1 MLPDGYTV
9 MYKSPQSYEGSVT
22 MTLASTSTV
31 GEYSGS
37 SPTSLMDDESP
48 DPSEGTPGHSSRV
61 LPGLCSMSAMTADPN
76 SMENAAGTINTIKV
90 ALLTICF
97 TARGA
102 HISIW
107 QGGSGEGPRLTNELN
122 RSRAKYS
129 RMRLRKFRVRAYRCI
144 HDSGEITVGDLA
156 AFVGRNESGKTTILQ
171 ALTLLNRDEVV
182 SELDLCDEM
191 TEELKEEMRL
201 AEGEFE
207 LGAHETEL
215 LKEKFPGLPEI
226 TKIRLYRTNRD
237 PKVQYEFEDIA
248 PGEERDAGLN
258 SWENFAVGI
267 LRFLDTIPNHL
278 RIQVDT
284 GFFEGPAPKNQE
296 AFDKKMAEFSNQFH
310 VIAIQEPRVIE
321 EWEKIYAN
329 PENQFSNLLT
339 GESEKLALQ
348 NFVSAELHP
357 RFVYFSDYK
366 KIYGNINLNEYLR
379 EEKGER
385 PSSIEYIEEFD
396 KAETVRNLFYL
407 AELDMN
413 GLDAVKES
421 PSKCIKLLNSAS
433 NRLTS
438 KLNPAWK
445 GDPIH
450 VDLRYNP
457 GNIMSVVISDVH
469 RDGTITNTGL
479 LNRRAE
485 GFKWTFSFIVNFA
498 AETQRAELKE
508 AILLLD
514 EPARNLHP
522 TQQMGIS
529 DLLSDLAGSNQ
540 VLYATH
546 SPFMIFDYTPGN
558 LLVVEL
564 DKRKHLSR
572 IFYDYWNA
580 DDKTLTPILYGLSR
594 GQVESI
600 VDREIGTNS
609 RPIIIVETM
618 SDSMYLNAF
627 DRFLQ
632 DPNISMN
639 PLNVV
644 AAHSKN
650 SVLPLAIFYRN
661 HGYKT
666 FVLLDNSEESKQI
679 SAQLVSNEFSPV
691 QTIFFEREGKKLESI
706 EDYIMLEDYMHA
718 VNQTYEIKLRNEG
731 YSNLT
736 PKDVM
741 EKPNPGTI
749 NKLRGIWADHSDDDW
764 GRFEREEITR
774 YICEKI
780 TLEQTEFLSDKTKD
794 QFRSLYRLIAER
806 IRQYQ
811 NVVTK
816 PDLGKFQRPRIRD
829 L

>member
-1 MLPDGYTV
+1 
-9 MYKSPQSYEGSVT
+9 
-22 MTLASTSTV
+22 
-31 GEYSGS
+31 
-37 SPTSLMDDESP
+37 
-48 DPSEGTPGHSSRV
+48 
-61 LPGLCSMSAMTADPN
+61 
-76 SMENAAGTINTIKV
+76 
-90 ALLTICF
+90 
-97 TARGA
+97 
-102 HISIW
+102 
-107 QGGSGEGPRLTNELN
+107 
-122 RSRAKYS
+122 
-129 RMRLRKFRVRAYRCI
+129 MRLRKFRVRAYRCI

-171 ALTLLNRDEVV
+171 ALTLLNRDEIV
-182 SELDLCDEM
+182 SELDLCDELS
-191 TEELKEEMRL
+191 EELKGEIRL

-207 LGAHETEL
+207 LNSNEIRL
-215 LKEKFPGLPEI
+215 LKQSFPGLPEMK
-226 TKIRLYRTNRD
+226 KIKLFRTNKKQ
-237 PKVQYEFEDIA
+237 KVQYEFEDIQIS
-248 PGEERDAGLN
+248 EETDNGLN
-258 SWENFAVGI
+258 SWENFSKQI
-267 LRFLDTIPNHL
+267 LNFLDTIPNHL
-278 RIQVDT
+278 RIQIDT
-284 GFFEGPAPKNQE
+284 KLFDGPPPKNQE
-296 AFDKKMAEFSNQFH
+296 MFDSGMAEFSNQFH
-310 VIAIQEPRVIE
+310 VIAVQEPKVIE
-321 EWEKIYAN
+321 EWEKIYES
-329 PENQFSNLLT
+329 PENQFSKLLS
-339 GESEKLALQ
+339 GESEKSALE
-348 NFVSAELHP
+348 NFIASELHP

-385 PSSIEYIEEFD
+385 VGSIEFVEEFD

-407 AELDMN
+407 AELDIKA
-413 GLDAVKES
+413 LDEVKGT
-421 PSKCIKLLNSAS
+421 PSKCIKILNTAS
-433 NRLTS
+433 NRLTK

-450 VDLRYNP
+450 VELRYNP
-457 GNIMSVVISDVH
+457 GNIMSVVISDIH
-469 RDGTITNTGL
+469 RDGTVTNTGL

-522 TQQMGIS
+522 TQQRGIS
-529 DLLSDLAGSNQ
+529 DLLKSLAGSNQ

-564 DKRKHLSR
+564 DKRKHLSK

-594 GQVESI
+594 GLVESI

-609 RPIIIVETM
+609 RPVIIVETM
-618 SDSMYLNAF
+618 SDAMYLNAF
-627 DRFLQ
+627 DKFLQ

-644 AAHSKN
+644 AAYNKN

-661 HGYKT
+661 HGYRT
-666 FVLLDNSEESKQI
+666 FILLDNSEESKQI
-679 SAQLVSNEFSPV
+679 SAQLVSNEFSPI
-691 QTIFFEREGKKLESI
+691 QTIFFEREGKNLESI
-706 EDYIMLEDYMHA
+706 EDYVVLEDYLHA
-718 VNQTYEIKLRNEG
+718 VNQTYEIRLRKEG

-736 PKDVM
+736 SRDVTLK
-741 EKPNPGTI
+741 EKKGVLDNL
-749 NKLRGIWADHSDDDW
+749 KKIWEDHRDDDW
-764 GRFEREEITR
+764 GQFDNEEITR

-780 TLEQTEFLSDKTKD
+780 TLEETDFLSDKNKD

-816 PDLGKFQRPRIRD
+816 SDLAKFQRARV
-829 L
+829 

>member
-1 MLPDGYTV
+1 M
-9 MYKSPQSYEGSVT
+9 
-22 MTLASTSTV
+22 
-31 GEYSGS
+31 
-37 SPTSLMDDESP
+37 
-48 DPSEGTPGHSSRV
+48 
-61 LPGLCSMSAMTADPN
+61 
-76 SMENAAGTINTIKV
+76 
-90 ALLTICF
+90 
-97 TARGA
+97 
-102 HISIW
+102 
-107 QGGSGEGPRLTNELN
+107 
-122 RSRAKYS
+122 
-129 RMRLRKFRVRAYRCI
+129 
-144 HDSGEITVGDLA
+144 GDLA

-171 ALTLLNRDEVV
+171 ALTLLNRDEQV

-191 TEELKEEMRL
+191 NEELKEEIRL
-201 AEGEFE
+201 AEGEFN
-207 LGAHETEL
+207 LGQHEIEL

-226 TKIRLYRTNRD
+226 KKITLYRTNQN
-237 PKVQYEFEDIA
+237 PKVQYEFDEIELREDND
-248 PGEERDAGLN
+248 EGLN
-258 SWENFAVGI
+258 SWENFSKQI
-267 LRFLDTIPNHL
+267 LEFLDILPNHL
-278 RIQVDT
+278 RIQIDT
-284 GFFEGPAPKNQE
+284 KFFDGPAPKTQE
-296 AFDKKMAEFSNQFH
+296 LFDSGMAEFSNQFH
-310 VIAIQEPRVIE
+310 VIAIQEPKVVE
-321 EWEKIYAN
+321 EWEKIYEN
-329 PENQFSNLLT
+329 PENQFTNLLT
-339 GESEKLALQ
+339 GESEKSALQ
-348 NFVSAELHP
+348 NFISSELHP

-366 KIYGNINLNEYLR
+366 KIYGNINLNEYVI
-379 EEKGER
+379 EEKGGR
-385 PSSIEYIEEFD
+385 PDSIEFIEEFD

-407 AELDMN
+407 AELDMKELE
-413 GLDAVKES
+413 GVKES
-421 PSKCIKLLNSAS
+421 PSKCIKLLNAAS
-433 NRLTS
+433 NRLTR

-469 RDGTITNTGL
+469 KDGTITNTGL

-580 DDKTLTPILYGLSR
+580 DDKTLTPILYGLCR
-594 GQVESI
+594 GQVDSI

-627 DRFLQ
+627 DKFLQ

-644 AAHSKN
+644 AAYNKN
-650 SVLPLAIFYRN
+650 SVMPLAIFYRN

-679 SAQLVSNEFSPV
+679 SAQLVSNEFLPV
-691 QTIFFEREGKKLESI
+691 QAIFFEREGKKLESI
-706 EDYIMLEDYMHA
+706 EDYIVLDDYLHA
-718 VNQTYEIKLRNEG
+718 VNQTYEIKLRHEG
-731 YSNLT
+731 FSNLT
-736 PKDVM
+736 PQDMSSKGSRGMVS
-741 EKPNPGTI
+741 G
-749 NKLRGIWADHSDDDW
+749 LRKIWAEHREDGW
-764 GRFEREEITR
+764 GEFDNEEITR

-780 TLEQTEFLSDKTKD
+780 TLEETSFLSDRTKD

-811 NVVTK
+811 NVATK
-816 PDLGKFQRPRIRD
+816 PDLDRFQKAKA
-829 L
+829 

>member
-1 MLPDGYTV
+1 
-9 MYKSPQSYEGSVT
+9 
-22 MTLASTSTV
+22 
-31 GEYSGS
+31 
-37 SPTSLMDDESP
+37 
-48 DPSEGTPGHSSRV
+48 
-61 LPGLCSMSAMTADPN
+61 
-76 SMENAAGTINTIKV
+76 
-90 ALLTICF
+90 
-97 TARGA
+97 
-102 HISIW
+102 
-107 QGGSGEGPRLTNELN
+107 
-122 RSRAKYS
+122 
-129 RMRLRKFRVRAYRCI
+129 MRLRKFRVRAYRCI

-171 ALTLLNRDEVV
+171 ALTLLNRDEQI
-182 SELDLCDEM
+182 SDLDLCDEM
-191 TEELKEEMRL
+191 TEELKEEVRL

-207 LGAHETEL
+207 FNQFEIEL
-215 LKEKFPGLPEI
+215 LKEKFPGLPEFK
-226 TKIRLYRTNRD
+226 KIKIYRSNRSS
-237 PKVQYEFEDIA
+237 KIQYEFEDI
-248 PGEERDAGLN
+248 ELKEDEDKGLN
-258 SWENFAVGI
+258 SWENFVRQVLG
-267 LRFLDTIPNHL
+267 FLDTIPNHL

-284 GFFEGPAPKNQE
+284 KFFDGDAPKNQE
-296 AFDKKMAEFSNQFH
+296 LFDGKMAEFNNQFH
-310 VIAIQEPRVIE
+310 VIAIQEPKVVE
-321 EWEKIYAN
+321 EWEKIYKD

-348 NFVSAELHP
+348 NFISSELHP

-385 PSSIEYIEEFD
+385 LDSIEYIEEFD

-407 AELDMN
+407 AELDMRE
-413 GLDAVKES
+413 LDEVKKS
-421 PSKCIKLLNSAS
+421 PSKCIKLLNIAS

-469 RDGTITNTGL
+469 KDGTVTNTGL

-529 DLLSDLAGSNQ
+529 DLLKNLAGLNQ

-564 DKRKHLSR
+564 DKRRHLSR

-580 DDKTLTPILYGLSR
+580 DDKTLTPILYGLCR
-594 GQVESI
+594 GQVDSI

-618 SDSMYLNAF
+618 SDFMYLNAF
-627 DRFLQ
+627 DKFIQ

-639 PLNVV
+639 PLNII
-644 AAHSKN
+644 AAYNKN
-650 SVLPLAIFYRN
+650 AVLPLAIFYRN
-661 HGYKT
+661 HGYNT

-691 QTIFFEREGKKLESI
+691 QTIFLEREGKKLESI
-706 EDYIMLEDYMHA
+706 EDYIVLEDYLHA
-718 VNQTYEIKLRNEG
+718 VNQTFEIKLRQEG
-731 YSNLT
+731 FSNLSAQEVSS
-736 PKDVM
+736 KESKGMV
-741 EKPNPGTI
+741 
-749 NKLRGIWADHSDDDW
+749 NKLRKIWSEHNEEDW
-764 GRFEREEITR
+764 GEFDNEEITR

-780 TLEQTEFLSDKTKD
+780 ALEETEFLSDKTKD
-794 QFRSLYRLIAER
+794 QFRSLYRLIAEQ

-811 NVVTK
+811 NVATK
-816 PDLGKFQRPRIRD
+816 SDLAKFQKFKT
-829 L
+829 

>member
-1 MLPDGYTV
+1 
-9 MYKSPQSYEGSVT
+9 
-22 MTLASTSTV
+22 
-31 GEYSGS
+31 
-37 SPTSLMDDESP
+37 
-48 DPSEGTPGHSSRV
+48 
-61 LPGLCSMSAMTADPN
+61 
-76 SMENAAGTINTIKV
+76 
-90 ALLTICF
+90 
-97 TARGA
+97 
-102 HISIW
+102 
-107 QGGSGEGPRLTNELN
+107 
-122 RSRAKYS
+122 
-129 RMRLRKFRVRAYRCI
+129 MRLRKFRARAYRCI

-156 AFVGRNESGKTTILQ
+156 AFIGRNESGKTTILQ
-171 ALTLLNRDEVV
+171 ALTLLNRDEKV

-191 TEELKEEMRL
+191 NEELKEEMRL
-201 AEGEFE
+201 AEGEFD
-207 LGAHETEL
+207 LNQHEISII
-215 LKEKFPGLPEI
+215 KEKFPGLPEI
-226 TKIRLYRTNRD
+226 KKIKLFRTNKNPR
-237 PKVQYEFEDIA
+237 VQYEFEDT
-248 PGEERDAGLN
+248 DLSDNSDKGLN
-258 SWENFAVGI
+258 SWENFSRQIFG
-267 LRFLDTIPNHL
+267 FLDTIPNHL
-278 RIQVDT
+278 RIQIDT
-284 GFFEGPAPKNQE
+284 KFFEEQVPKNQE
-296 AFDKKMAEFSNQFH
+296 IFDSGMAEFSNQFH
-310 VIAIQEPRVIE
+310 VIAIQEPKVIE
-321 EWEKIYAN
+321 EWGKIYEN
-329 PENQFSNLLT
+329 PENQFSNLLS
-339 GESEKLALQ
+339 GESEKSALQ
-348 NFVSAELHP
+348 NFIAAELHP

-379 EEKGER
+379 EERGER
-385 PSSIEYIEEFD
+385 PDSIEFVEEFD

-407 AELDMN
+407 AELDIKE
-413 GLDAVKES
+413 LDKVKES
-421 PSKCIKLLNSAS
+421 PSKCIKILNAAS
-433 NRLTS
+433 NRLTK

-469 RDGTITNTGL
+469 KDGTITNTGL

-498 AETQRAELKE
+498 AETQRSELKE

-529 DLLSDLAGSNQ
+529 DLLKNLAGSNQ

-580 DDKTLTPILYGLSR
+580 DDKTLTPILYGLCR

-609 RPIIIVETM
+609 RPIIIVETI

-627 DRFLQ
+627 DKFLQ

-639 PLNVV
+639 PLNVI
-644 AAHSKN
+644 AAYNKN

-661 HGYKT
+661 HGYRT

-679 SAQLVSNEFSPV
+679 SAQLISNEFSSI

-706 EDYIMLEDYMHA
+706 EDYIALEDYLHP
-718 VNQTYEIKLRNEG
+718 VNQTYEIKLRQEG
-731 YSNLT
+731 FSNIT
-736 PKDVM
+736 PKDVTSK
-741 EKPNPGTI
+741 EGKGI
-749 NKLRGIWADHSDDDW
+749 LEKLRKIWQEHAEDDW
-764 GRFEREEITR
+764 EEFNNEEITR

-780 TLEQTEFLSDKTKD
+780 TLEETSFLSDKTKD

-811 NVVTK
+811 NAVTK
-816 PDLGKFQRPRIRD
+816 SDLDKFQKTKA
-829 L
+829 

>member
-1 MLPDGYTV
+1 
-9 MYKSPQSYEGSVT
+9 
-22 MTLASTSTV
+22 
-31 GEYSGS
+31 
-37 SPTSLMDDESP
+37 
-48 DPSEGTPGHSSRV
+48 
-61 LPGLCSMSAMTADPN
+61 
-76 SMENAAGTINTIKV
+76 
-90 ALLTICF
+90 
-97 TARGA
+97 
-102 HISIW
+102 
-107 QGGSGEGPRLTNELN
+107 
-122 RSRAKYS
+122 
-129 RMRLRKFRVRAYRCI
+129 MRLRKFRVRAYRCI

-171 ALTLLNRDEVV
+171 ALTLLNRDERV
-182 SELDLCDEM
+182 SELDLCDELS
-191 TEELKEEMRL
+191 EELKGEIKL

-207 LGAHETEL
+207 LNSDEIRL
-215 LKEKFPGLPEI
+215 LKQSFPGLPEI
-226 TKIRLYRTNRD
+226 RKIKLFRTNKK
-237 PKVQYEFEDIA
+237 PKVQYEFEDIQIS
-248 PGEERDAGLN
+248 EEKNRDLN
-258 SWENFAVGI
+258 SWENFSNQI
-267 LRFLDTIPNHL
+267 LSFLDTIPNHL
-278 RIQVDT
+278 RIQIDT
-284 GFFEGPAPKNQE
+284 KLFEGSSPKNQE
-296 AFDKKMAEFSNQFH
+296 AFDSGMAEFSNQFH
-310 VIAIQEPRVIE
+310 VIAVQEPKVIE
-321 EWEKIYAN
+321 EWEKIYES
-329 PENQFSNLLT
+329 PENQFSKLLS
-339 GESEKLALQ
+339 GESEKSALE
-348 NFVSAELHP
+348 NFIAVELHP

-379 EEKGER
+379 EEKGEQV
-385 PSSIEYIEEFD
+385 SSIEFIEEFD

-407 AELDMN
+407 AELDIKA
-413 GLDAVKES
+413 LDDVKGT
-421 PSKCIKLLNSAS
+421 PSKCIKILNTAS
-433 NRLTS
+433 NRLTK

-469 RDGTITNTGL
+469 RDGTVTNTGL

-522 TQQMGIS
+522 TQQRGIS
-529 DLLSDLAGSNQ
+529 DLLKSLAGSNQ

-564 DKRKHLSR
+564 DKRKHLSK

-594 GQVESI
+594 GLVESI
-600 VDREIGTNS
+600 VDREVGTNS
-609 RPIIIVETM
+609 RPVIIVETM
-618 SDSMYLNAF
+618 SDAMYLNAF
-627 DRFLQ
+627 DKFLQ

-644 AAHSKN
+644 AAYNKN

-666 FVLLDNSEESKQI
+666 FILLDNSDESKQI
-679 SAQLVSNEFSPV
+679 SAQLVSNEFSPI
-691 QTIFFEREGKKLESI
+691 QTIFFERDGKNLESI
-706 EDYIMLEDYMHA
+706 EDYIVLEDYLHA
-718 VNQTYEIKLRNEG
+718 VNQTYEIRLRKEG

-736 PKDVM
+736 SREVTLK
-741 EKPNPGTI
+741 EKKGVLDN
-749 NKLRGIWADHSDDDW
+749 LRKIWEEHRDYDW
-764 GRFEREEITR
+764 GQFDNEEITR

-780 TLEQTEFLSDKTKD
+780 TLEETDFLSDKTKD

-811 NVVTK
+811 NVMTK
-816 PDLGKFQRPRIRD
+816 SDLAKFQRTRV
-829 L
+829 

>member
-1 MLPDGYTV
+1 
-9 MYKSPQSYEGSVT
+9 
-22 MTLASTSTV
+22 
-31 GEYSGS
+31 
-37 SPTSLMDDESP
+37 
-48 DPSEGTPGHSSRV
+48 
-61 LPGLCSMSAMTADPN
+61 
-76 SMENAAGTINTIKV
+76 
-90 ALLTICF
+90 
-97 TARGA
+97 
-102 HISIW
+102 
-107 QGGSGEGPRLTNELN
+107 
-122 RSRAKYS
+122 
-129 RMRLRKFRVRAYRCI
+129 MRLRKFRVRAFRCI

-156 AFVGRNESGKTTILQ
+156 AFIGRNESGKTTILQ
-171 ALTLLNRDEVV
+171 ALTLLNRDERI

-191 TEELKEEMRL
+191 NEELKNEINL
-201 AEGEFE
+201 AEGDFD
-207 LGAHETEL
+207 LSQHERSII
-215 LKEKFPGLPEI
+215 KEKFPSLPEI
-226 TKIRLYRTNRD
+226 KKIKLFRTNQKE
-237 PKVQYEFEDIA
+237 KVQYEFEDIQF
-248 PGEERDAGLN
+248 GETDNGELN
-258 SWENFAVGI
+258 SWENFSKQIIG
-267 LRFLDTIPNHL
+267 FLDTIPNHL

-284 GFFEGPAPKNQE
+284 TFFEEGVPKNQE
-296 AFDKKMAEFSNQFH
+296 EFDSGMAEFSNQFH
-310 VIAIQEPRVIE
+310 VIAVQESKVVE
-321 EWEKIYAN
+321 EWEKIYEK
-329 PENQFSNLLT
+329 PENQFSNLLS
-339 GESEKLALQ
+339 GESQRTALQ
-348 NFVSAELHP
+348 NFIASELHP

-366 KIYGNINLNEYLR
+366 KIYGNINLNEYLKEENR
-379 EEKGER
+379 EKAE
-385 PSSIEYIEEFD
+385 SIEFIEEFD

-407 AELDMN
+407 AELN
-413 GLDAVKES
+413 LKELDEVKTS
-421 PSKCIKLLNSAS
+421 PSKCIKLLNAAS
-433 NRLTS
+433 NRLTA

-469 RDGTITNTGL
+469 KDGTVTNTGL

-529 DLLSDLAGSNQ
+529 DLLRNLAGSNQ

-546 SPFMIFDYTPGN
+546 SPFMIFDYTPGS

-627 DRFLQ
+627 DKFLQ

-639 PLNVV
+639 PLNVI
-644 AAHSKN
+644 AAYNKN

-661 HGYKT
+661 HGYRT
-666 FVLLDNSEESKQI
+666 FVLLDNTEESKQI
-679 SAQLVSNEFSPV
+679 SAQLTSNEFSSV
-691 QTIFFEREGKKLESI
+691 QIIFFEREGKKLESI
-706 EDYIMLEDYMHA
+706 EDYIVLQDYLHP
-718 VNQTYEIKLRNEG
+718 VNQTYEIKLRQEG
-731 YSNLT
+731 FSNIT
-736 PKDVM
+736 PKDI
-741 EKPNPGTI
+741 ESQDGNG
-749 NKLRGIWADHSDDDW
+749 NLEKLRRIWQEHRDDDW
-764 GRFEREEITR
+764 GEFNNEEITR

-780 TLEQTEFLSDKTKD
+780 SLGETSFLSDKTKD

-811 NVVTK
+811 NVTTRT
-816 PDLGKFQRPRIRD
+816 DLDKFQKNKA
-829 L
+829 

>member
-1 MLPDGYTV
+1 
-9 MYKSPQSYEGSVT
+9 
-22 MTLASTSTV
+22 
-31 GEYSGS
+31 
-37 SPTSLMDDESP
+37 
-48 DPSEGTPGHSSRV
+48 
-61 LPGLCSMSAMTADPN
+61 
-76 SMENAAGTINTIKV
+76 
-90 ALLTICF
+90 
-97 TARGA
+97 
-102 HISIW
+102 
-107 QGGSGEGPRLTNELN
+107 
-122 RSRAKYS
+122 
-129 RMRLRKFRVRAYRCI
+129 MRLRKFRVRAYRCI

-171 ALTLLNRDEVV
+171 ALTLLNRDEIV

-191 TEELKEEMRL
+191 NEELKEEMRL
-201 AEGEFE
+201 VEGEFN
-207 LGAHETEL
+207 LNQHEISIIR
-215 LKEKFPGLPEI
+215 EKFPGLPEI
-226 TKIRLYRTNRD
+226 KKIKLFRTNQNPR
-237 PKVQYEFEDIA
+237 VQYEFEDIELSEDSNK
-248 PGEERDAGLN
+248 GIN
-258 SWENFAVGI
+258 SWENFSRQIFG
-267 LRFLDTIPNHL
+267 FLDTIPNHL
-278 RIQVDT
+278 RIQIDT
-284 GFFEGPAPKNQE
+284 RFFEEDVPKNQE
-296 AFDKKMAEFSNQFH
+296 TFDSGMAEFSNQFH
-310 VIAIQEPRVIE
+310 VIAIQEPKVIE
-321 EWEKIYAN
+321 EWEKIYES
-329 PENQFSNLLT
+329 PGNQFSNLLS
-339 GESEKLALQ
+339 GESEKSALQ
-348 NFVSAELHP
+348 NFIAAELHP

-366 KIYGNINLNEYLR
+366 KIYGNINLNEYLK
-379 EEKGER
+379 EERGER
-385 PSSIEYIEEFD
+385 ADSIEFVEEFD

-407 AELDMN
+407 AELDMIA
-413 GLDAVKES
+413 LDKVKES
-421 PSKCIKLLNSAS
+421 PSKCIKLLNAAS
-433 NRLTS
+433 NRLTR

-450 VDLRYNP
+450 VDLRYSP

-469 RDGTITNTGL
+469 KDGTITNTGL

-529 DLLSDLAGSNQ
+529 DLLKNLAGSNQ

-564 DKRKHLSR
+564 DKRKHLSK

-580 DDKTLTPILYGLSR
+580 DDKTLTPILYGLCR

-618 SDSMYLNAF
+618 SDAMYLNAF
-627 DRFLQ
+627 DKFLQ

-639 PLNVV
+639 PLNVI
-644 AAHSKN
+644 AAYNKN

-661 HGYKT
+661 HGYRT

-679 SAQLVSNEFSPV
+679 SSQLVSNEFSSV

-706 EDYIMLEDYMHA
+706 EDYIALEDYLYP
-718 VNQTYEIKLRNEG
+718 VNQTYEIKLRREG
-731 YSNLT
+731 FSNLT
-736 PKDVM
+736 PQDTESKEGKGVL
-741 EKPNPGTI
+741 E
-749 NKLRGIWADHSDDDW
+749 KLRKIWQEHRDDDW
-764 GRFEREEITR
+764 GEFNNEEITR

-780 TLEQTEFLSDKTKD
+780 TLEETSFLSDKTKD

-816 PDLGKFQRPRIRD
+816 KDLDRFQKAKA
-829 L
+829 

>member
-1 MLPDGYTV
+1 
-9 MYKSPQSYEGSVT
+9 
-22 MTLASTSTV
+22 
-31 GEYSGS
+31 
-37 SPTSLMDDESP
+37 
-48 DPSEGTPGHSSRV
+48 
-61 LPGLCSMSAMTADPN
+61 
-76 SMENAAGTINTIKV
+76 
-90 ALLTICF
+90 
-97 TARGA
+97 
-102 HISIW
+102 
-107 QGGSGEGPRLTNELN
+107 
-122 RSRAKYS
+122 
-129 RMRLRKFRVRAYRCI
+129 MRLRKFRVRAYRCI

-171 ALTLLNRDEVV
+171 ALTLLNKNEIV
-182 SELDLCDEM
+182 SDLDLCDEM
-191 TEELKEEMRL
+191 NEELKNKINL
-201 AEGEFE
+201 AEGDFD
-207 LGAHETEL
+207 LNQHESSII
-215 LKEKFPGLPEI
+215 KKRFPNLPEI
-226 TKIRLYRTNRD
+226 KKIKLFRTNQD
-237 PKVQYEFEDIA
+237 QKVQYEFEDVEF
-248 PGEERDAGLN
+248 GESDSGELN
-258 SWENFAVGI
+258 SWENFSKQIIG
-267 LRFLDTIPNHL
+267 FLDTIPNHL

-284 GFFEGPAPKNQE
+284 TFFDETVPKNQE
-296 AFDKKMAEFSNQFH
+296 AFDSGMAEFSNQFH
-310 VIAIQEPRVIE
+310 VIAVQEPQVIE
-321 EWEKIYAN
+321 EWEKIYEK
-329 PENQFSNLLT
+329 PENQFSNLLS
-339 GESEKLALQ
+339 GESQRVALQ
-348 NFVSAELHP
+348 NFIASELHP

-366 KIYGNINLNEYLR
+366 KIYGNINLNEYLKEENR
-379 EEKGER
+379 EKTE
-385 PSSIEYIEEFD
+385 SIEFIEEFD

-407 AELDMN
+407 AELDLRE
-413 GLDAVKES
+413 LDEVKNS
-421 PSKCIKLLNSAS
+421 PSKSIKLLNAAS

-469 RDGTITNTGL
+469 RDGTVTNTGL

-529 DLLSDLAGSNQ
+529 DLLRNLAGSNQ

-546 SPFMIFDYTPGN
+546 SPFMIFDYTPGS

-627 DRFLQ
+627 DKFLQ

-639 PLNVV
+639 PLNVI
-644 AAHSKN
+644 AAYNKN

-661 HGYKT
+661 HGYRT
-666 FVLLDNSEESKQI
+666 FVLLDNTEESRQI
-679 SAQLVSNEFSPV
+679 SAQLASNEFSSV
-691 QTIFFEREGKKLESI
+691 QIIFFEREGKKLESI
-706 EDYIMLEDYMHA
+706 EDYIVLEDYLHP
-718 VNQTYEIKLRNEG
+718 VNQTYEIKLRQEG
-731 YSNLT
+731 FSNIT
-736 PKDVM
+736 PEEIESK
-741 EKPNPGTI
+741 EGNGSI
-749 NKLRGIWADHSDDDW
+749 EKLRKIWQEHSNEDW
-764 GRFEREEITR
+764 GEFNNEEITR

-780 TLEQTEFLSDKTKD
+780 SLGETSFLSDKTKD

-811 NVVTK
+811 NVTTRT
-816 PDLGKFQRPRIRD
+816 DLDKFQKAKA
-829 L
+829 